1 MVSGPIPLPMAV
13 AALCHLCGRPALRT
27 CANCGRPACEVHLAR
42 DRIPVCE
49 SCRAGRITGRG
60 RPGVRG

>member
-1 MVSGPIPLPMAV
+1 MAV